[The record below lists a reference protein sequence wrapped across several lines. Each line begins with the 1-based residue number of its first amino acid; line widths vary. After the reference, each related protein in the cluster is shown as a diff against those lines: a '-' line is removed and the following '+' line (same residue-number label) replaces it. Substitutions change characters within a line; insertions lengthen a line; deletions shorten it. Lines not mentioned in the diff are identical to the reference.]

1 MMRRMHDMKKRKK
14 IYEFMVKAACKFS
27 DDPDIFEMVYSWGG
41 YNMKFVADRTNYG
54 IYSIYGCDEDEIIHL
69 EQPLYTGN
77 VEEIVGYLNDKNNV
91 ENVMQQVYESNVL
104 EDV

>member
-1 MMRRMHDMKKRKK
+1 MHDMKKRKK
-14 IYEFMVKAACKFS
+14 IYEFMGKAARKFS

-54 IYSIYGCDEDEIIHL
+54 IYSIYGCNEDEIIHL

-91 ENVMQQVYESNVL
+91 ENVMQQVYESNAL